1 VIYSETLV
9 RAAEFAKKAL
19 DVLKANDVPA
29 NPQNFSIWYEYEA
42 GRNPALVNFIDRAR
56 EKGLKLTPAS
66 CREIYDRF
74 FTMQSGNPDGWS
86 TRIQKAANQIIE
98 SLENA
103 GQHTENYEAALHDFS
118 GNIQSA
124 ADISDLHR
132 AVKDIITETKSVDGQ
147 IRSLQS
153 KVEES
158 HGEIVQLREELV
170 ATRREAMTDALT
182 GLANRKSF
190 DEALVTLTEQAREE
204 SEPLSLVLGDI
215 DHFKRFND
223 TFGHQIGDQVLR
235 LVGMTLNEGTKGAD
249 IAARYGGEEFA
260 LILPN
265 TYLRG
270 GVALAENLRRTLSNR
285 KLARKGS
292 TKSFGAITM
301 SFGVTEY
308 LSGEP
313 LEALVGRADQ
323 LLYQAKQDGRN
334 RVVGSMDGK
343 DTGLQQAV

>member
-1 VIYSETLV
+1 VIYPETLE
-9 RAAEFAKKAL
+9 RAAEIADKAL
-19 DVLKANDVPA
+19 EELRANEVPS
-29 NPQNFSIWYEYEA
+29 NPQNFSIWYEYES
-42 GRNPALVNFIDRAR
+42 GRNPALVNFVDRAR

-66 CREIYDRF
+66 CRDIYDRF
-74 FTMQSGNPDGWS
+74 FTMAGGDPDGWS
-86 TRIQKAANQIIE
+86 TRIQEAANQIIE
-98 SLENA
+98 TLENA
-103 GQHTENYEAALHDFS
+103 GQNAEHYEAALQDFS

-124 ADISDLHR
+124 EGVGDLSR
-132 AVKDIITETKSVDGQ
+132 AVKDIVAETKTVDGQ
-147 IRSLQS
+147 IRALQS

-158 HGEIVQLREELV
+158 RSEIVQLREELV
-170 ATRREAMTDALT
+170 ATRREAMTDSLT

-190 DEALVTLTEQAREE
+190 DEALMSMAAQAREE
-204 SEPLSLVLGDI
+204 AEPLSLVLCDI

-235 LVGMTLNEGTKGAD
+235 LVGITLNEGTKGAD
-249 IAARYGGEEFA
+249 LAARYGGEEFA

-270 GVALAENLRRTLSNR
+270 GVALAENLRRTLSSR

-292 TKSFGAITM
+292 IKSFGAITM

-308 LSGEP
+308 LFNEP

-323 LLYQAKQDGRN
+323 LLYQAKQNGRN

-343 DTGLQQAV
+343 DTGLKRAM